1 MSPELVVSAVAVL
14 VALISFEINRRAANA
29 AERHGRM
36 PVLTPQ
42 IEENALVIRNVGNGP
57 ALNIVLADATG
68 DLATTDLRQARIS
81 LHTHNGNW
89 ENFRHLRPIP
99 PHTEHRYSWAYKG
112 ALGLTYTDA
121 LGDNYTVLASRYGTK
136 IVDGMAIPYK
146 SFVNKA
152 TGDEM
157 AYLFER

>member
-1 MSPELVVSAVAVL
+1 MSPELAVSVIAVL
-14 VALISFEINRRAANA
+14 VALISFEVNRRAANA
-29 AERHGRM
+29 AERHGHM

-68 DLATTDLRQARIS
+68 VLATTDLRETRVS
-81 LHTHNGNW
+81 LHAHSGNW

-99 PHTEHRYSWAYKG
+99 PRAEHRYDWAFKG

-136 IVDGMAIPYK
+136 IIDGVGMPYK
-146 SFVNKA
+146 PFINKA
-152 TGDEM
+152 TGEEM
-157 AYLFER
+157 AYLYEQ

>member
-1 MSPELVVSAVAVL
+1 MSLELVVSVIAVV
-14 VALISFEINRRAANA
+14 VALISFEVNRRAANA

-42 IEENALVIRNVGNGP
+42 IEKSAIVIRNVGNGP

-68 DLATTDLRQARIS
+68 ELATTDLRKIRVS
-81 LHTHNGNW
+81 LDAHNDNW

-99 PHTEHRYSWAYKG
+99 PHTEHRYSWVYKG

-121 LGDNYTVLASRYGTK
+121 LGDNYTLLASRYGTK
-136 IVDGMAIPYK
+136 IIDGMAIPYK
-146 SFVNKA
+146 PFVDKA
-152 TGDEM
+152 TGVEM
-157 AYLFER
+157 EYLFEQ